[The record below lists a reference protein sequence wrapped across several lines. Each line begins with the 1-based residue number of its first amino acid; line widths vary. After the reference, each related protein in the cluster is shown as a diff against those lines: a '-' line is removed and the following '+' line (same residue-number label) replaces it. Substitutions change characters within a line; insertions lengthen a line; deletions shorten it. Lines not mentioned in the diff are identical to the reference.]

1 MDTRPTCPQIIVFP
15 SPVARNVLQAEVLRR
30 VELLVLDDEPAP
42 EPAPE
47 RLDWRLEDAA
57 TK

>member
-1 MDTRPTCPQIIVFP
+1 
-15 SPVARNVLQAEVLRR
+15 VARNVLQAEVLRR